1 MAPVRGG
8 AGADDGGMTV
18 TAQPEAA
25 TRGSG
30 PFAVDLEAVV
40 KRFGEVT
47 AVDGVSLRIRPG
59 EVVALLGPNG
69 AGKTSTVDMLLGLS
83 SPTQGSVKVYG
94 RAPREAVALGLVSA
108 VMQTG
113 GLLKDYTVEETVRLT
128 AVLFGR
134 GRADVQR
141 ALERAGIADIG
152 KRLVGKCSGGQQQRL
167 RFAMALLP
175 DPELLILDEP
185 TTGMDVGGRHDFWT
199 SIRQDARS
207 GRTVIF
213 ATHYLEE
220 ADAYADRVVFVRRGR
235 VVADGTAAE
244 VKALASGRTVRATL
258 PDAGEAVLRALP
270 GVESVEVRGDTV
282 YVHASDTDQVARY
295 LLNETPARDLEITS
309 RNLEQAFLTLT
320 ADESP
325 AGERPANRD
334 SANRDTANRD
344 TAGGGTTNRDT
355 AGGDTAGRAQ
365 IGAGT
370 ASANTADETTVD
382 GSAAGRNTLGSTR

>member
-1 MAPVRGG
+1 
-8 AGADDGGMTV
+8 MTV
-18 TAQPEAA
+18 TALPEAA
-25 TRGSG
+25 IRGSSS
-30 PFAVDLEAVV
+30 FAVDLDAVV
-40 KRFGEVT
+40 KRFGAVT
-47 AVDGVSLRIRPG
+47 AVDGISLRIRPG

-83 SPTQGSVKVYG
+83 APSQGTVRVYG
-94 RAPREAVALGLVSA
+94 RPPREAVALGLVSA

-113 GLLKDYTVEETVRLT
+113 GLLKDFTVEETVRLT

-134 GRADVQR
+134 GRAEVER

-152 KRLVGKCSGGQQQRL
+152 GRRVGRCSGGQQQRL

-199 SIRQDARS
+199 SIRQDAGS

-258 PDAGEAVLRALP
+258 AGADEGALRALP
-270 GVESVEVRGDTV
+270 GVDAVEVRGDSV
-282 YVHASDTDQVARY
+282 FVQARDADVVARY
-295 LLNETPARDLEITS
+295 LLNDTAARDLEITS
-309 RNLEQAFLTLT
+309 RNLEQAFLALT
-320 ADESP
+320 ADEATP
-325 AGERPANRD
+325 
-334 SANRDTANRD
+334 
-344 TAGGGTTNRDT
+344 GGAR
-355 AGGDTAGRAQ
+355 
-365 IGAGT
+365 
-370 ASANTADETTVD
+370 
-382 GSAAGRNTLGSTR
+382 

>member
-1 MAPVRGG
+1 
-8 AGADDGGMTV
+8 
-18 TAQPEAA
+18 
-25 TRGSG
+25 
-30 PFAVDLEAVV
+30 VV
-40 KRFGEVT
+40 KRFGHIT
-47 AVDGVSLRIRPG
+47 AVDGISLAIRPG

-83 SPTQGSVKVYG
+83 RPDQGAVRVYG
-94 RAPREAVALGLVSA
+94 RAPQEAVALGLVSA

-113 GLLKDYTVEETVRLT
+113 GLLKDFTVEETVRIT

-134 GRADVQR
+134 DAAAVDA
-141 ALERAGIADIG
+141 ALQRAGIAEIR

-199 SIRQDARS
+199 AIREDARG

-220 ADAYADRVVFVRRGR
+220 ADAYADRVVFVRKGR

-258 PDAGEAVLRALP
+258 PGARREDLLALP
-270 GVESVEVRGDTV
+270 GAESVEVRGDTV
-282 YVHASDTDQVARY
+282 YVHAADTDPVARH
-295 LLNETPARDLEITS
+295 LLTRTPAKDLEITS
-309 RNLEQAFLTLT
+309 RNLEEAFLTLT
-320 ADESP
+320 
-325 AGERPANRD
+325 GEE
-334 SANRDTANRD
+334 
-344 TAGGGTTNRDT
+344 
-355 AGGDTAGRAQ
+355 AGR
-365 IGAGT
+365 
-370 ASANTADETTVD
+370 
-382 GSAAGRNTLGSTR
+382 

>member
-1 MAPVRGG
+1 MV
-8 AGADDGGMTV
+8 MTL
-18 TAQPEAA
+18 TAQSESLA
-25 TRGSG
+25 RGSG
-30 PFAVDLEAVV
+30 QLAVDLDGVV
-40 KRFGEVT
+40 KRFGAVT
-47 AVDGVSLRIRPG
+47 AVDGISLQIRPG

-83 SPTQGSVKVYG
+83 NPTEGSVSVYG
-94 RAPREAVALGLVSA
+94 RAPHEAVALGLVSA

-134 GRADVQR
+134 PMRVVPE
-141 ALERAGIADIG
+141 ALERAGIADIA

-199 SIRQDARS
+199 AIREDARG

-220 ADAYADRVVFVRRGR
+220 ADAYADRVVFVRRGQ

-244 VKALASGRTVRATL
+244 VKALASGRTIRATMSD
-258 PDAGEAVLRALP
+258 PSEAALAAIP
-270 GVESVEVRGDTV
+270 GVDSVELRGDTV
-282 YVHASDTDQVARY
+282 YLQARDTDAIARH
-295 LLNETPARDLEITS
+295 LLNSTDARDLEITS
-309 RNLEQAFLTLT
+309 RNLEQAFLALT
-320 ADESP
+320 GDD
-325 AGERPANRD
+325 AG
-334 SANRDTANRD
+334 SKK
-344 TAGGGTTNRDT
+344 
-355 AGGDTAGRAQ
+355 
-365 IGAGT
+365 
-370 ASANTADETTVD
+370 
-382 GSAAGRNTLGSTR
+382 